1 MSFELAQA
9 QYDSMEP
16 NWDECPVCE
25 DLEECECDFEGTRLA
40 AALAHAD
47 NRLKEINEGTY

>member
-16 NWDECPVCE
+16 PDWDECFVCE
-25 DLEECECDFEGTRLA
+25 DLEECECDFEGTRRIA
-40 AALAHAD
+40 AWDHAD
-47 NRLKEINEGTY
+47 RLIDEARGN

>member
-16 NWDECPVCE
+16 PDWDECFVCE
-25 DLEECECDFEGTRLA
+25 DLEECECDFEGTRRIA
-40 AALAHAD
+40 ASAYAD
-47 NRLKEINEGTY
+47 RLIDEARGN

>member
-16 NWDECPVCE
+16 PDWDECPVCE
-25 DLEECECDFEGTRLA
+25 DLEECECDFEGTRRIA
-40 AALAHAD
+40 ASDYAD
-47 NRLKEINEGTY
+47 RLIDEARGN

>member
-16 NWDECPVCE
+16 PDWNECFVCE
-25 DLEECECDFEGTRLA
+25 DLEECECDFEGTRWA

-47 NRLKEINEGTY
+47 NLLKEIKESY